1 MKKLISIIIGLALTL
16 SLCSFCVAEAHDL
29 TGEWYA
35 SVFGISLTLV
45 VNEDGTCS
53 MLFPGE
59 EPSEGSWVVEGDQF
73 IVNKGQEDETIA
85 TISEGALTISEDGL
99 TMEFT
104 REPVA
109 AIELAAVVAAENIS
123 DFDGTYEASLMVIP
137 MGDENMI
144 IDMNDAIEQ
153 GSGELI
159 GVTEDL
165 SMVIEDGSVTA
176 FGQNAQTF
184 SFADGKLNIP
194 SPDAETPALEQNIEL
209 LEDGS
214 IAYTLTVFQ
223 IIFTAVTLAE

>member
-1 MKKLISIIIGLALTL
+1 MHGTARRKALWNNRARGAREQAAGGHFAGQGSVHDDRSDAWGVKHRHQAGTVDATAWGLRR
-16 SLCSFCVAEAHDL
+16 SLVA
-29 TGEWYA
+29 
-35 SVFGISLTLV
+35 
-45 VNEDGTCS
+45 
-53 MLFPGE
+53 
-59 EPSEGSWVVEGDQF
+59 
-73 IVNKGQEDETIA
+73 
-85 TISEGALTISEDGL
+85 
-99 TMEFT
+99 
-104 REPVA
+104 
-109 AIELAAVVAAENIS
+109 
-123 DFDGTYEASLMVIP
+123 
-137 MGDENMI
+137 DENMI

-214 IAYTLTVFQ
+214 IAYTLTGFQ